1 MNYSLISHFPH
12 TGFEDMDSVYATVSD
27 VKTQQRK
34 EEKQG
39 LALLEYFV
47 KQCNEAEV
55 TYVPAYAL

>member
-1 MNYSLISHFPH
+1 
-12 TGFEDMDSVYATVSD
+12 MDSVYATGSD

-55 TYVPAYAL
+55 THVPAYAL